1 MTPLQHHFELIG
13 WAEEKI
19 TIALLD
25 RRRPRRAARLLT
37 LPGRRGRV
45 LERMPVTA
53 AAGPIRTSD
62 DLRGRRALVL
72 GLARSG
78 VAAARFLA
86 DAGAAVTVYDRRPAG
101 ELADAV
107 AALDGRP
114 VRLLLDVDH
123 PALADAMAAADLLVT
138 SPSISSHFP
147 TTEPWLRDLLT
158 EAERRRVRAGQRGR
172 ALPAPDAGADRGG
185 HRHEGQD
192 DDRLAARRHAPARR
206 GCRASSAATSGH
218 RSSSTPTR

>member
-1 MTPLQHHFELIG
+1 
-13 WAEEKI
+13 
-19 TIALLD
+19 
-25 RRRPRRAARLLT
+25 
-37 LPGRRGRV
+37 
-45 LERMPVTA
+45 MPVTA
-53 AAGPIRTSD
+53 AAGPIRTPD

-86 DAGAAVTVYDRRPAG
+86 DAGAAVTVYDRRPVG

-107 AALDGRP
+107 AALDGRR

-123 PALADAMAAADLLVT
+123 PALAEAMAAADLLVT

-158 EAERRRVRAGQRGR
+158 EAERRRVEQVSEVELFLRLTRARIAGVTGTKGKTTTASLLAAMLERAG
-172 ALPAPDAGADRGG
+172 L
-185 HRHEGQD
+185 
-192 DDRLAARRHAPARR
+192 
-206 GCRASSAATSGH
+206 RASSAATSGH
-218 RSSSTPTR
+218 RSSSAPMS